1 MKMMLT
7 LLESHLQEQ
16 VSGLGHISLSSFQLI
31 FSQILLLEGCQIVH
45 DAAGA
50 EVRCCLVNSGLP
62 EGQSQFENKSVLYLS
77 GAMVIN
83 DGHSDL
89 HNGKCIGV
97 GLGT

>member
-1 MKMMLT
+1 MMLT

-31 FSQILLLEGCQIVH
+31 FSQILLLEGCQIVG
-45 DAAGA
+45 DAARA
-50 EVRCCLVNSGLP
+50 ELRRCLVDSGLQ
-62 EGQSQFENKSVLYLS
+62 EGKNQLENESLLYLS

-83 DGHSDL
+83 DGHSDS
-89 HNGKCIGV
+89 HNGNCIGV